1 MNFDVFKL
9 YAEIIELT
17 EKLNQPSDEFWTN
30 SDKINECSYRAIIDI
45 GLLDVDNKH
54 IFPVDTSI
62 TFAGA
67 SSDMIVLDFKENKN
81 LYKVGDLVEF
91 TMDYMGTLRVLN
103 SRYIDKKI
111 V

>member
-1 MNFDVFKL
+1 
-9 YAEIIELT
+9 
-17 EKLNQPSDEFWTN
+17 
-30 SDKINECSYRAIIDI
+30 
-45 GLLDVDNKH
+45 
-54 IFPVDTSI
+54 
-62 TFAGA
+62 
-67 SSDMIVLDFKENKN
+67 MIVLDFKENKN